1 MDTLDSLK
9 RDNHLLQ
16 EMQAIIHLA
25 ETTASPTIKQICK
38 TKLKQLS
45 EIPAR
50 NPWGVE
56 TVKTYTYEYTTK

>member
-1 MDTLDSLK
+1 MDTLDILE

-25 ETTASPTIKQICK
+25 ETTTSPAIQQICK

-45 EIPAR
+45 EIPDR
-50 NPWGVE
+50 NPWGME